1 MEAIETVLIAIVAL
15 EMLDICQALIFW
27 PMKPIMRAP
36 AAGIAFR
43 LGATAAMVLG
53 MPARAAEPAAL
64 PAAKSETAMPQ
75 QVERASAEDCAI
87 IVEIGKGQDEL
98 RCDAT

>member
-15 EMLDICQALIFW
+15 EMLDIFW

-53 MPARAAEPAAL
+53 CRRALQNRPRFQRE
-64 PAAKSETAMPQ
+64 K
-75 QVERASAEDCAI
+75 
-87 IVEIGKGQDEL
+87 
-98 RCDAT
+98 

>member
-1 MEAIETVLIAIVAL
+1 
-15 EMLDICQALIFW
+15 
-27 PMKPIMRAP
+27 
-36 AAGIAFR
+36 
-43 LGATAAMVLG
+43 
-53 MPARAAEPAAL
+53 
-64 PAAKSETAMPQ
+64 MPQ

>member
-15 EMLDICQALIFW
+15 QMLVCQALIFW

-53 MPARAAEPAAL
+53 MPARAAEPAAV
-64 PAAKSETAMPQ
+64 PAAESETAMPQ
-75 QVERASAEDCAI
+75 PVERASAEDCAI
-87 IVEIGKGQDEL
+87 IVEIGKAKMNWG
-98 RCDAT
+98 ATR